1 MFSKCRLRDKS
12 RADLPSAHLQS
23 QTICN
28 HRDKF
33 RVRGLALYARYRIA
47 EIRLQCLDVLAE
59 NSNFFLIFSIFF
71 SQGLLGSTT
80 RVYCNTIL
88 LLDCNAT
95 STNNIVYRFIFQ
107 TRNQFNNYTRIYKVK
122 LHHFCK
128 VSLACKNWYALYLF
142 VPLLPL
148 Q

>member
-1 MFSKCRLRDKS
+1 MRD
-12 RADLPSAHLQS
+12 LTSAHLQS

-33 RVRGLALYARYRIA
+33 RICRLTLDAGHCIA
-47 EIRLQCLDVLAE
+47 EICLQGFNILAE

-71 SQGLLGSTT
+71 SQCLLGSTT

-88 LLDCNAT
+88 LLDCDAT